1 MDTDFWLQ
9 RWHRNETGF
18 HQPDPNAL
26 LTTHW
31 SKLSLPPGSR
41 VFVPMCGKSVDL
53 TWLRERGHE
62 VVGVELSPLAA
73 EAFAN
78 DNGIAM
84 QIERV
89 GAFEIHRAD
98 RLSILVG
105 DLFDLGPVELQGVA
119 AVYDRAALVA
129 LPAPLRS
136 RYVQHLRRLLGTG
149 TQTLLVTFEYDQA
162 QMDGP
167 PFAVD
172 DAEVHALYGAGAE
185 IEELVRQDILEQEPR
200 FRERGLRRLSESAY
214 RITQR

>member
-1 MDTDFWLQ
+1 MDTEFWLQ
-9 RWHRNETGF
+9 RWHRNEIGF
-18 HQPDPNAL
+18 HQPEPNPL
-26 LTTHW
+26 LTAHW
-31 SKLSLPPGSR
+31 SKLSLPYGSR
-41 VFVPMCGKSVDL
+41 VCVPMCGKSVDL
-53 TWLRERGHE
+53 CWLRERGHE
-62 VVGVELSPLAA
+62 VIGVELSPLAA
-73 EAFAN
+73 TAFAAEN
-78 DNGIAM
+78 RIAM
-84 QIERV
+84 QVEGA

-105 DLFDLGPVELQGVA
+105 DFFDLGPVEMQGVT

-129 LPAPLRS
+129 LPLPLRS
-136 RYVQHLRRLLGTG
+136 RYVRHLRRLLGSG

-172 DAEVHALYGAGAE
+172 AAEVHGLYGAGAD

-200 FRERGLRRLSESAY
+200 FRARGLTRLSESAY